1 MRETC
6 FFCKYADFKTQ
17 PDTPVRGFAKC
28 AKARN
33 AEEKATYY
41 PRTNPCAAGAFQTA
55 SGAAIAKRTAVLGE
69 YPPRNAPNLSG
80 KAGKTLWEY
89 PSLPEIENRVKT
101 QI

>member
-55 SGAAIAKRTAVLGE
+55 SGAAVAKRTAVLGE

>member
-17 PDTPVRGFAKC
+17 PDTPVHAFAKC

-55 SGAAIAKRTAVLGE
+55 SGAAVAKRTAVLGE

-89 PSLPEIENRVKT
+89 PSLPEI
-101 QI
+101 